1 MPNKQFSEKKIS
13 VTLKTPVQT
22 SHESFKMATFICVCV
37 CVWSFLGTLTC
48 KEPVASVNFAADS
61 DKLLFT
67 LHFCVS
73 TCVCVY
79 LCVCLLSLSL
89 STHWHTRRLIH
100 TQWEMLQS
108 VASLSA
114 LLLCVS
120 CVLYFSNLLL
130 LLLLPHS
137 LLMAQMWRWH
147 TGSSLLQRQHK
158 AVVSIFKHFGRRRF
172 HVICNQTSVQ
182 LWKLTMLL
190 VRQFPFCVWLGVK
203 EEDEEE
209 EQLSSC
215 IM

>member
-1 MPNKQFSEKKIS
+1 MRVCLCVIFFGNSYLQGASCLCEFCSWQW
-13 VTLKTPVQT
+13 QT
-22 SHESFKMATFICVCV
+22 VVYSAFLCVY
-37 CVWSFLGTLTC
+37 
-48 KEPVASVNFAADS
+48 
-61 DKLLFT
+61 
-67 LHFCVS
+67 
-73 TCVCVY
+73 VCVY

-89 STHWHTRRLIH
+89 STYWHTRRLIH

>member
-1 MPNKQFSEKKIS
+1 MRVCLCVIFFGNSYLQGASCLCEFCSWQW
-13 VTLKTPVQT
+13 QT
-22 SHESFKMATFICVCV
+22 VVYSAFLCVYV
-37 CVWSFLGTLTC
+37 
-48 KEPVASVNFAADS
+48 
-61 DKLLFT
+61 
-67 LHFCVS
+67 
-73 TCVCVY
+73 CVCVY

-89 STHWHTRRLIH
+89 STYWHTRRLIH